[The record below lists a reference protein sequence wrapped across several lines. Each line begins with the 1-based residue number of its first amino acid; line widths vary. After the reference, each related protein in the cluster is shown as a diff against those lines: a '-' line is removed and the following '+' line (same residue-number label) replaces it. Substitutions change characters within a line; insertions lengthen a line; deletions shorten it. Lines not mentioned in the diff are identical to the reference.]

1 MAAKGW
7 GRLTLTGSAKRGGA
21 AWTDDGA
28 AVDQR
33 QLKHR
38 ARDAVRVVPIP
49 PVLVAILRDHIER
62 FGTAADGR
70 LFQVTWGQR
79 GKGGLLTTKVYG
91 PVWQKACAAALTRAQ
106 QASCGLEY
114 TIVAVTCSFSQQGV
128 AVRRRSGTRA

>member
-7 GRLTLTGSAKRGGA
+7 GRLTPTGSAKRVGA

-38 ARDAVRVVPIP
+38 ARDAVPIP

-70 LFQVTWGQR
+70 VPGTSAG
-79 GKGGLLTTKVYG
+79 
-91 PVWQKACAAALTRAQ
+91 
-106 QASCGLEY
+106 
-114 TIVAVTCSFSQQGV
+114 
-128 AVRRRSGTRA
+128 RRS